1 MLRRFSMTFFIGFQ
15 FPLLMTFRKAIGKLH
30 LWLGLATGLIVL
42 IVSLSGAVFVFQDE
56 LRDLTQPWRKV
67 EVQARP
73 MLRPS
78 VLQATTR
85 QAKPGFAASWTVYNG
100 PDRST
105 AVYLS
110 KGEDV
115 YYAFLN
121 PYTGQLLHVQNLRS
135 DFFTIV
141 QNLHMYLLL
150 PPAIGKWVVDSAVI
164 TFVVMLISGIVLW
177 WPRNKAAR
185 KQRFSVKWD
194 ASPKRRNYDLHSVLG
209 FYASGLAL
217 VLALSGLCISYEWLM
232 EGVGTLANGGRSIA
246 AENAEPK
253 VDTLL
258 TARPASPVVDIAYA
272 RMRQQSPQ
280 AAMLLIGPT
289 TDAAAPVW
297 CTAYAKSLH
306 YYHRDEYRF
315 HPRTGQLLLAQLHD
329 SKSPGKKLSDMNYDL
344 HTGLILGFG
353 GKVIAFVVSL
363 LAASLP
369 VTGTVLWWGRRHKK
383 PKHRPALAAA

>member
-1 MLRRFSMTFFIGFQ
+1 
-15 FPLLMTFRKAIGKLH
+15 
-30 LWLGLATGLIVL
+30 
-42 IVSLSGAVFVFQDE
+42 
-56 LRDLTQPWRKV
+56 
-67 EVQARP
+67 
-73 MLRPS
+73 
-78 VLQATTR
+78 VLQATATH
-85 QAKPGFAASWTVYNG
+85 AKPGFTASWTTYNG

-110 KGEDV
+110 KGEEV

-121 PYTGQLLHVQNLRS
+121 PYTGQLLKVQNLRS

-141 QNLHMYLLL
+141 QYLHMYLLL
-150 PPAIGKWVVDSAVI
+150 PPAIGKWVVDIAVI
-164 TFVVMLISGIVLW
+164 TFVVMLFSGLVLW

-194 ASPKRRNYDLHSVLG
+194 ASPKRRNYDLHNVLG

-232 EGVGTLANGGRSIA
+232 DGVGALANGGHSIT

-258 TARPASPVVDIAYA
+258 TARPASPVVDVAYA
-272 RMRQQSPQ
+272 RMRQQSPR
-280 AAMLLIGPT
+280 AEMLLIGPT
-289 TDAAAPVW
+289 AGAATPVW

-329 SKSPGKKLSDMNYDL
+329 SKSNGKKLADMNYDL

-353 GKVIAFVVSL
+353 GKVIAFIISL
-363 LAASLP
+363 IAASLP
-369 VTGTVLWWGRRHKK
+369 VTGAVLWWGRRHKK
-383 PKHRPALAAA
+383 PRPRPALAAA

>member
-1 MLRRFSMTFFIGFQ
+1 
-15 FPLLMTFRKAIGKLH
+15 MTFRKAIGKLH
-30 LWLGLATGLIVL
+30 LWLGLASGIIVL
-42 IVSLSGAVFVFQDE
+42 IVSLSGAVFVFQDDI
-56 LRDLTQPWRKV
+56 RDLTQHWRKV

-73 MLRPS
+73 MLPPS
-78 VLQATTR
+78 VLQAAA
-85 QAKPGFAASWTVYNG
+85 AKAQPGFTASWTTYNG

-121 PYTGQLLHVQNLRS
+121 PYTGQVLKVQNLKT

-141 QNLHMYLLL
+141 QYLHMYLLL
-150 PPAIGKWVVDSAVI
+150 PPAIGKWVVDIAVI
-164 TFVVMLISGIVLW
+164 TFVVMLTSGIVLW

-194 ASPKRRNYDLHSVLG
+194 ASPKRRTYDLHNVFG
-209 FYASGLAL
+209 FYASALAL

-232 EGVGTLANGGRSIA
+232 NGVGALANGGRSIA
-246 AENAEPK
+246 PENAEPK

-258 TARPASPVVDIAYA
+258 TARPARPVVDIAYA
-272 RMRQQSPQ
+272 HMRQQSPQ
-280 AAMLLIGPT
+280 AEMLLIGPT
-289 TDAAAPVW
+289 DQASAPVW
-297 CTAYAKSLH
+297 CTAYGQSLH

-329 SKSPGKKLSDMNYDL
+329 SKSNGKKLADMNYDL
-344 HTGLILGFG
+344 HTGLILGVG
-353 GKVIAFVVSL
+353 GKIIAFIISL
-363 LAASLP
+363 IAASLP
-369 VTGTVLWWGRRHKK
+369 VTGFLVWRGRHKHRK
-383 PKHRPALAAA
+383 PHQRPAMATA

>member
-1 MLRRFSMTFFIGFQ
+1 
-15 FPLLMTFRKAIGKLH
+15 MTFRKLIGKLH
-30 LWLGLATGLIVL
+30 LWLGLASGLIVL

-56 LRDLTQPWRKV
+56 IRDLTQPWRKV

-73 MLRPS
+73 MLLPS
-78 VLQATTR
+78 VLQATATKA
-85 QAKPGFAASWTVYNG
+85 QPGFTASWTTYNG
-100 PDRST
+100 PDRSV

-121 PYTGQLLHVQNLRS
+121 PYSGQLLKVQNLKS

-141 QNLHMYLLL
+141 QYLHMYLLL
-150 PPAIGKWVVDSAVI
+150 PLAIGKWVVDIAVI

-185 KQRFSVKWD
+185 KQRFSVKWN
-194 ASPKRRNYDLHSVLG
+194 ASPKRRNYDLHNVVG
-209 FYASGLAL
+209 FYASALGL
-217 VLALSGLCISYEWLM
+217 VLALTGLCISYEWLM
-232 EGVGTLANGGRSIA
+232 DGVGALANGGRSIA

-258 TARPASPVVDIAYA
+258 TARPTRPVVDIAYTHL
-272 RMRQQSPQ
+272 RQQSPQ
-280 AAMLLIGPT
+280 AEMLLIGPA
-289 TDAAAPVW
+289 TDAATPVW
-297 CTAYAKSLH
+297 CTAYGKSLH

-315 HPRTGQLLLAQLHD
+315 HPRTGQLLLTQPHA
-329 SKSPGKKLSDMNYDL
+329 SKSNGKKLADMNYDL
-344 HTGLILGFG
+344 HTGQILGFG

-363 LAASLP
+363 TAASLP
-369 VTGTVLWWGRRHKK
+369 VTGFLVWRGRQHNRKKHQRPVLTT
-383 PKHRPALAAA
+383 A

>member
-1 MLRRFSMTFFIGFQ
+1 
-15 FPLLMTFRKAIGKLH
+15 MTFRKLVGKLH
-30 LWLGLATGLIVL
+30 LWLGLASGLIVL

-56 LRDLTQPWRKV
+56 IRDLTQSWRKI

-73 MLRPS
+73 MLLPS
-78 VLQATTR
+78 VLQAAATKA
-85 QAKPGFAASWTVYNG
+85 QPGFTASWTTYNG

-121 PYTGQLLHVQNLRS
+121 PYTGQVLKVQNLKT

-141 QNLHMYLLL
+141 QYLHMYLLL
-150 PPAIGKWVVDSAVI
+150 PPAIGKWIVDIAVF
-164 TFVVMLISGIVLW
+164 TFVLMLVSGLVLW

-194 ASPKRRNYDLHSVLG
+194 ASPKRRTYDLHNVLG
-209 FYASGLAL
+209 FYASALAL

-232 EGVGTLANGGRSIA
+232 DGVGALANGGRSIA

-258 TARPASPVVDIAYA
+258 TTRAARPVVDIAYA
-272 RMRQQSPQ
+272 HLRQQSPQ
-280 AAMLLIGPT
+280 AEMLLIGPT
-289 TDAAAPVW
+289 ADAATPVW
-297 CTAYAKSLH
+297 CTAYGQALH

-315 HPRTGQLLLAQLHD
+315 HPRTGQLLMAQLHD
-329 SKSPGKKLSDMNYDL
+329 GKSSGKKLADMNYDL
-344 HTGLILGFG
+344 HTGLILGLG
-353 GKVIAFVVSL
+353 GKITVSL
-363 LAASLP
+363 IAASLP
-369 VTGTVLWWGRRHKK
+369 ITGFLVWRGRHRHRK
-383 PKHRPALAAA
+383 PHQRPTLATA